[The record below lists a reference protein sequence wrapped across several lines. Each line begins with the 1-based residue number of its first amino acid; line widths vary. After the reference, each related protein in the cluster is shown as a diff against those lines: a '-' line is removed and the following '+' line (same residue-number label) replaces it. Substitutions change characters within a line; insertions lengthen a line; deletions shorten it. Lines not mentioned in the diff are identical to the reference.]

1 MTSVGVS
8 GFLGNAGLSDI
19 LAMSESVLLAWGSWG
34 TVFLDPYPSKYLCLS
49 YSKRHLFPT
58 PIPHALSYPQLKCDH
73 KHLKLLLSLTYRIFN
88 S

>member
-49 YSKRHLFPT
+49 Y
-58 PIPHALSYPQLKCDH
+58 
-73 KHLKLLLSLTYRIFN
+73 
-88 S
+88 